1 MPASPYIHRALEPFF
16 LKCSAH
22 FKAVALLGP
31 RQVGKTTMLK
41 HLAAEEAA
49 TTGIERAYVTLDDLD
64 DRSLARNDPKLFLQ
78 TYRPP
83 VLIDEVQKAPELFS
97 QIKVYLDSTDAMGS
111 VWLTGSQPLHLKKRF
126 GDESLAG
133 RVAVLDM
140 MGLSQAELAGRST
153 EPFSCDVSYL
163 AERPRGIDPVGL
175 PDLYDSLWRGSL
187 PGIRPLDD
195 DLWERGYASYVNTF
209 IMRDIRDMADIGD
222 EAKFRR
228 FLTACAA
235 LTGQPVNY
243 AEYARAADIS
253 ESTAKRWLSLL
264 MSSYVVHT
272 VPAFS
277 SNVIK
282 GLAKNPVLHFFD
294 TGLVAYL
301 TGYLSPRLLES
312 GALNGHILET
322 FAWGEIVKSWQ
333 ATGHEPRLTFL
344 RTLKKKEIDFVLTVG
359 GVSHPIEVKRS
370 ASPGGADLKNLSLME
385 PLGDAAGTGCVL
397 CLTDRARPLNDK
409 NWAFPLW
416 AI

>member
-1 MPASPYIHRALEPFF
+1 MYITRSLESFF
-16 LKCSAH
+16 LRCSAN

-41 HLAAEEAA
+41 RLAEQEAA
-49 TTGIERAYVTLDDLD
+49 VTGIERAYVTLDDLD
-64 DRSLARNDPKLFLQ
+64 DRTLAHNDPKLFLQ

-97 QIKVYLDSTDAMGS
+97 QLKIYLDTTEAMGG
-111 VWLTGSQPLHLKKRF
+111 VWLTGSQPLRLKQRF

-133 RVAVLDM
+133 RMAVLDM
-140 MGLSQAELAGRST
+140 MGLSQAELGLRPSV
-153 EPFSCDVSYL
+153 PFSCSSDYL
-163 AERPRGIDPVGL
+163 STRSRGVAPVAIS
-175 PDLYDSLWRGSL
+175 DFYRSIWKGSL
-187 PGIRPLDD
+187 PGIRALDD
-195 DLWERGYASYVNTF
+195 DLWEKAYASYVSTF
-209 IMRDIRDMADIGD
+209 IMRDIRDMAAIED
-222 EAKFRR
+222 EGKFRR

-243 AEYARAADIS
+243 AEYARAADVS

-264 MSSYVVHT
+264 VSSYVVHT

-277 SNVIK
+277 SNVLK
-282 GLAKNPVLHFFD
+282 GLVKNPVLHFFD

-301 TGYLSPRLLES
+301 TGYLSPRLLEN
-312 GALNGHILET
+312 GALSGHILET

-333 ATGHEPRLTFL
+333 AAGHEPRLSFL
-344 RTLKKKEIDFVLTVG
+344 RTLKKKEIDLVLTEG
-359 GVSHPIEVKRS
+359 EVSHPLEVKRT
-370 ASPGGADLKNLSLME
+370 ASPGGADLKNLSIMD
-385 PLGDAAGTGCVL
+385 PLGEGAGTGCVL
-397 CLTDRARPLNDK
+397 CLADKARPLDRK

>member
-1 MPASPYIHRALEPFF
+1 MPASPYIHRALEQFF
-16 LKCSAH
+16 LKCSAN

-49 TTGIERAYVTLDDLD
+49 ATGVERAYVTLDDLD
-64 DRSLARNDPKLFLQ
+64 DRALARNDPKLFLQ

-97 QIKVYLDSTDAMGS
+97 QLKVHLDRTDTMGS

-133 RVAVLDM
+133 RVAILDM
-140 MGLSQAELAGRST
+140 MGLSQAELAGRPT
-153 EPFSCDVSYL
+153 EPFSCDPIYL
-163 AERPRGIDPVGL
+163 AERPRGIDPVAM
-175 PDLYDSLWRGSL
+175 PDLYASLWRGSL
-187 PGIRPLDD
+187 PGIRALDD
-195 DLWERGYASYVNTF
+195 DLWERGYASYVDTF
-209 IMRDIRDMADIGD
+209 IMRDIRETTTIGD
-222 EAKFRR
+222 EVKFRR
-228 FLTACAA
+228 FLVACAA

-243 AEYARAADIS
+243 AEYARAADVS

-264 MSSYVVHT
+264 ASAYVVHT

-294 TGLVAYL
+294 TGLASYL
-301 TGYLSPRLLES
+301 AGYLSPRLLEN
-312 GALNGHILET
+312 GALNGHVLET

-333 ATGHEPRLTFL
+333 ATGRKPQLAFL
-344 RTLKKKEIDFVLTVG
+344 RTLKKKEIDLVLTMG
-359 GVSHPIEVKRS
+359 GASHPIEVKRS
-370 ASPGGADLKNLSLME
+370 ASPGRADLRNLSLME
-385 PLGDAAGTGCVL
+385 PLGAGAGTGCVL
-397 CLTDRARPLNDK
+397 CLADQARPIDGR